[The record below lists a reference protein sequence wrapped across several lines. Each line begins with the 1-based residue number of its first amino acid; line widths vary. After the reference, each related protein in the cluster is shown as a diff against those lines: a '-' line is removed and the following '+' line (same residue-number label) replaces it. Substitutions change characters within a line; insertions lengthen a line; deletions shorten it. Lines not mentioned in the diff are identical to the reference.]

1 MTAAMPAAPPTAAAE
16 PRRLRRAVSGRMFT
30 GVCRGLSNHL
40 GVSVVPLR
48 IGFMVLSLFFG
59 LGALLYVAYWA
70 VLPREADAAGARRG
84 RTDIRQLPAF
94 IALGA
99 GVLLVQITTGW
110 GGTNMLLGWLIVLVV
125 GGAGMIWQQAD
136 PAQRKRWADQSKGA
150 PWIAALFGRSGGRM
164 LFLRIAGGALLILV
178 GVVGVVA
185 VVDPTDNG
193 GEALL
198 NSLIFTAVGIVG
210 IGIVLGP
217 MVWRAMTEL
226 SAEREARVREQER
239 AEVAGM
245 IHDQVLHTLA
255 LIQRRTDD
263 PREVARLARGQ
274 ERTLRN
280 WLYKP
285 TAEPT
290 EKLSAAIEL
299 VAAEVDEAYGL
310 TVDVVCVGDCDVDG
324 PTVALVAATR
334 EALVNVARHAGVD
347 TVSVYAEVEDEQV
360 SVFVRDRG
368 VGFSLD
374 AVLDNEE
381 SDRHGVRGSILG
393 RMKRHG
399 GDARIISEP
408 GAGTEVRLSMPRA
421 EA

>member
-1 MTAAMPAAPPTAAAE
+1 MTAVMAPAPAQPEERT
-16 PRRLRRAVSGRMFT
+16 LRRAVRGRMLT
-30 GVCRGLSNHL
+30 GVARGLSNHL

-48 IGFMVLSLFFG
+48 LGFVVLSLFFG
-59 LGALLYVAYWA
+59 LGAMLYVAYWA
-70 VLPREADAAGARRG
+70 VLPREADPAGARARS
-84 RTDIRQLPAF
+84 DLRQLPAF
-94 IALGA
+94 LALGA

-110 GGTNMLLGWLIVLVV
+110 GGTNMILGWLVVLVAA
-125 GGAGMIWQQAD
+125 GAGLIWQQAD
-136 PAQRKRWADQSKGA
+136 PAQRRRWTEEAGGA
-150 PWIAALFGRSGGRM
+150 AWLGALFGRGGKRVLLGRM
-164 LFLRIAGGALLILV
+164 LGGAALVLV

-185 VVDPTDNG
+185 VVDPTRDG
-193 GEALL
+193 QKALL
-198 NSLIFTAVGIVG
+198 NSLLFTAVGVIG

-217 MVWRAMTEL
+217 MVWRTMTQL

-255 LIQRRTDD
+255 LIQRRSED

-290 EKLSAAIEL
+290 EKLSAAIEQ
-299 VAAEVDEAYGL
+299 VAAEIDEVYGL

-334 EALVNVARHAGVD
+334 ESLVNVARHAGVE
-347 TVSVYAEVEDEQV
+347 TVSVYAEVEDDQL

-368 VGFSLD
+368 AGFD
-374 AVLDNEE
+374 VQGVLGNEE
-381 SDRHGVRGSILG
+381 SDRHGVRGSIIG

-408 GAGTEVRLSMPRA
+408 GAGTEVRLSMPR
-421 EA
+421 EKE